1 MICGEAGD
9 EFRGCVWGT
18 EAPVTTISRPN
29 DEHMKIPQENIR
41 NFCIIAHIDHGKST
55 LADRLIEFTHA
66 IDERKIKEQTLD
78 TMDIERERGITI
90 KSVAVRMEYPA
101 EDGQLYELNLIDTPG
116 HVDFAYEVSRSMAA
130 CEGALLLVD
139 AAQGVE
145 AQTLANAY
153 KAVEQNLEI
162 IPVINK
168 VDLPAADID
177 SARRQIED
185 VIGLPA
191 DDALLVSAK
200 TGLGTRETLEAVVK
214 RMPPPKGE
222 LQAPL
227 RALIFD
233 AVYNTYRGVIVYL
246 RVVDGTISPGQKI
259 MFMATGSKYEVDE
272 VGSLQPNLVP
282 RTELTAG
289 EVGYLICNIKTLSE
303 TPIGD
308 TVTSADKPATVPLP
322 GYAEVKPVVFS
333 GLYPA
338 VATDYDELRDALEK
352 LQLNDSSFQF
362 HADSSDALG
371 LGFRLGFLGLLH
383 MEIVQERLEREFGL
397 TLVTTMPNVAY
408 VITKTNGEVVTIDKA
423 SQMPSPGEISVIEE
437 PYIEADILCPT
448 QYLSFVIDL
457 CKKKRG
463 VHVRVDYIDGN
474 RCMAVY
480 RMPLAEIVLDFYDKL
495 KSGTRG
501 YGSLEYRLIGNQ
513 PGELVKLDILLNSDP
528 VDALSTIVHRDSA
541 VRLGRALAQKLRKL
555 IPRQQYEVAIQASVN
570 RKIIVRETIKPLRK
584 NVTAKCYGGD
594 ITRKRKLLEKQKEGK
609 KRMKQVGTVEVPQEA
624 FMALLRVNEEDN
636 D

>member
-289 EVGYLICNIKTLSE
+289 EVGYLICNIKRPSAIRL
-303 TPIGD
+303 P
-308 TVTSADKPATVPLP
+308 VRTS
-322 GYAEVKPVVFS
+322 
-333 GLYPA
+333 
-338 VATDYDELRDALEK
+338 
-352 LQLNDSSFQF
+352 LQQF
-362 HADSSDALG
+362 
-371 LGFRLGFLGLLH
+371 
-383 MEIVQERLEREFGL
+383 
-397 TLVTTMPNVAY
+397 P
-408 VITKTNGEVVTIDKA
+408 
-423 SQMPSPGEISVIEE
+423 
-437 PYIEADILCPT
+437 C
-448 QYLSFVIDL
+448 
-457 CKKKRG
+457 
-463 VHVRVDYIDGN
+463 
-474 RCMAVY
+474 
-480 RMPLAEIVLDFYDKL
+480 
-495 KSGTRG
+495 
-501 YGSLEYRLIGNQ
+501 
-513 PGELVKLDILLNSDP
+513 
-528 VDALSTIVHRDSA
+528 
-541 VRLGRALAQKLRKL
+541 RAMRK
-555 IPRQQYEVAIQASVN
+555 
-570 RKIIVRETIKPLRK
+570 
-584 NVTAKCYGGD
+584 
-594 ITRKRKLLEKQKEGK
+594 
-609 KRMKQVGTVEVPQEA
+609 
-624 FMALLRVNEEDN
+624 
-636 D
+636 

>member
-1 MICGEAGD
+1 M
-9 EFRGCVWGT
+9 T
-18 EAPVTTISRPN
+18 
-29 DEHMKIPQENIR
+29 IPQEQIR

-55 LADRLIEFTHA
+55 LADRLIEYTHA
-66 IDERKIKEQTLD
+66 MDERKIKEQTLD

-90 KSVAVRMEYPA
+90 KSVAVRMEYTA
-101 EDGQLYELNLIDTPG
+101 EDGRLYMLNLIDTPG

-153 KAVEQNLEI
+153 KAIEQNLEI
-162 IPVINK
+162 VPVINK
-168 VDLPAADID
+168 VDLPAADIPVVQ
-177 SARRQIED
+177 RQIED

-214 RMPPPKGE
+214 RLPPPTGDPA
-222 LQAPL
+222 APL

-233 AVYNTYRGVIVYL
+233 AVYNTYRGVVVYL
-246 RVVDGTISPGQKI
+246 RVVDGAISTGQKI
-259 MFMATGSKYEVDE
+259 MFMNSGTRYEVSE
-272 VGSLQPNLVP
+272 VGSLQPNMVARPDLA
-282 RTELTAG
+282 TG
-289 EVGYLICNIKTLSE
+289 EVGYLICNIKTLKD

-308 TVTSADKPATVPLP
+308 TVTNAEKPALTPLH
-322 GYAEVKPVVFS
+322 GYEQVKPVVFS
-333 GLYPA
+333 GMYPA

-408 VITKTNGEVVTIDKA
+408 VVTKTSGEVITIEKA
-423 SQMPSPGEISVIEE
+423 SQMPAPGEIAIIEE

-448 QYLSFVIDL
+448 QYLSGVIEL
-457 CKKKRG
+457 CKRKRG
-463 VHVRVDYIDGN
+463 THVRVDYIDGN

-480 RMPLAEIVLDFYDKL
+480 QMPLAEIVMDFYDKL

-501 YGSLEYRLIGNQ
+501 YGSLEYRFIANR
-513 PGELVKLDILLNSDP
+513 PGELVKLDILLNNDP
-528 VDALSTIVHRDSA
+528 VDALSTIVHRDNA

-555 IPRQQYEVAIQASVN
+555 IPRQQYEVAIQAAVN
-570 RKIIVRETIKPLRK
+570 RKIIVRETISPLRK

-594 ITRKRKLLEKQKEGK
+594 ITRKRKLLERQKEGK
-609 KRMKQVGTVEVPQEA
+609 KRMKQIGTVEVPQEA
-624 FMALLRVNEEDN
+624 FMALLRVKEDDN